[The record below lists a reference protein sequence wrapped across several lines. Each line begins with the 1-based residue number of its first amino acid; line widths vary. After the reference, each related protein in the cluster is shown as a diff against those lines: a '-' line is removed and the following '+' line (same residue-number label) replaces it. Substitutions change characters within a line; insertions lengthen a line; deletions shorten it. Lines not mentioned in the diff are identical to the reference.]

1 MCVYLSDHEYIYYNR
16 IWRSCVLLSQGGD
29 KCVCV
34 CDRACMV
41 CVCIQMIIIILI
53 IKESDTV
60 VFFSRRVEIKSCVCV
75 W

>member
-1 MCVYLSDHEYIYYNR
+1 MNIFIITESGAVVFFSRRVEI
-16 IWRSCVLLSQGGD
+16 

>member
-1 MCVYLSDHEYIYYNR
+1 MSILIITESDTVVFFSRRVEI
-16 IWRSCVLLSQGGD
+16 

-34 CDRACMV
+34 CDRACVV
-41 CVCIQMIIIILI
+41 CVSIQMIMSILI
-53 IKESDTV
+53 ITESDTV